1 MRRFLRLLRR
11 LLLGLGVLVLLALAA
26 VSGALWLTLP
36 PKDQKLSIPGLDAE
50 VDISF
55 DDDGI
60 PRIRAASHRDAATAL
75 GFAHARDRMF
85 QMELMRRSASG
96 RLSELVGAVALPIDR
111 EMRVLGLRRQAL
123 TDLNALPRDVRGLL
137 DAYASGVNAW
147 VAARGRLSAPEF
159 LVFGTPE
166 PWAPVDSLLW
176 AKTMGLWLSRNW
188 RVELARQAL
197 IGKLP
202 EQHILELW
210 PPVREAPRP
219 DAAAARPRAYAGAA
233 ALVDAVLPRFPDPF
247 TLPDTASNAWAVDGR
262 HTASGAPLLAG
273 DPHLGFGFPGIWYLA
288 RIETP
293 DGVLAG
299 ATAPGV
305 PAVVLGHNGHIAWT
319 FTNTGA
325 DVQDVF
331 VETPTADGRAYQTP
345 DGPKPFE
352 LIEERIGVRGAPDE
366 LLTVRVTRHGPVISD
381 LTNRAGPVL
390 AVAMGNLAPGD
401 TAATGLLALNR
412 ARDIDEAAIAAGQIT
427 APVQN
432 LLVAD
437 RTRIALFM
445 TGRIPVRREGDGSL
459 PVAGADGAHD
469 WSDLVGGDALPRIVD
484 PASGHLVNANE
495 RPAGADAE
503 PFLGRDWY
511 GDWRARRIRARLAAS
526 DRHTVESFAAI
537 QTDAV
542 SAFAEAVLPRLR
554 RVAPSSAAGRQAL
567 GLLGGWDATMAAER
581 PEPLIF
587 NAWMRRFHAG
597 VLAKAG
603 VPESAAT
610 SAWLDFIAFV
620 LSPAGA
626 HWCDG
631 DCAPMLATTLD
642 AAVADLAASHGTDP
656 GRWRWGDAHQAV
668 FAHPMLRLVPLLGSL
683 ATWRIP
689 APGDDSTV
697 NRGGFGRGGFDD
709 VHGPGYRGVY
719 DLADLDRSLFMVAP
733 GQSGNPLSRHA
744 GDLLRRWR
752 DGGGVT
758 LGARPGG
765 ISSRAILQ
773 P

>member
-1 MRRFLRLLRR
+1 MRRALRNIRR
-11 LLLGLGVLVLLALAA
+11 VLVGLGVLVLLALAA
-26 VSGALWLTLP
+26 VTGVLWLTLP
-36 PKDQKLSIPGLDAE
+36 PKDQKLSIPGLGAE
-50 VDISF
+50 VDVSF
-55 DDDGI
+55 DGDGI
-60 PRIRAASHRDAATAL
+60 PRIRAASARDAAAAL
-75 GFAHARDRMF
+75 GFVHARDRMF

-96 RLSELVGAVALPIDR
+96 RLSELAGAIALPIDR
-111 EMRVLGLRRQAL
+111 EMRVLGLRRQA
-123 TDLNALPRDVRGLL
+123 TKDLAALPPDVLGMLQ
-137 DAYASGVNAW
+137 AYASGVDAW
-147 VAARGRLSAPEF
+147 ITARGRLSAPEF
-159 LVFGTPE
+159 LIFGTPE
-166 PWAPVDSLLW
+166 PWSPVDSLLW
-176 AKTMGLWLSRNW
+176 AKTMGLWLSGNW

-202 EQHILELW
+202 RERILELW
-210 PPVREAPRP
+210 PPVGDVPRP
-219 DAAAARPRAYAGAA
+219 DASVARPSSYADAAAMLDA
-233 ALVDAVLPRFPDPF
+233 ALPSFPEPF
-247 TLPDTASNAWAVDGR
+247 TLPSTASNEWAVDGR
-262 HTASGAPLLAG
+262 HTASGVPLLAG
-273 DPHLGFGFPGIWYLA
+273 DPHLGFGFPGLWYLA

-331 VETPTADGRAYQTP
+331 VETPTEDGRAYQTP
-345 DGPKPFE
+345 DGPQPFE
-352 LIEERIGVRGAPDE
+352 LIEERIRVRGAPDE
-366 LLTVRVTRHGPVISD
+366 LLTVRVTRHGPVVSD
-381 LTNRAGPVL
+381 LANRNGPVL

-401 TAATGLLALNR
+401 TAAAGLMALNR

-445 TGRIPVRREGDGSL
+445 TGRTPVRREGDGAF

-469 WSDLVGGDALPRIVD
+469 WTGLVGGTALPRIVD
-484 PASGHLVNANE
+484 PAGGRLVNANE
-495 RPAGADAE
+495 RPAAADAA
-503 PFLGRDWY
+503 PFLGRDSF
-511 GDWRARRIRARLAAS
+511 GDWRARRIRARLGES
-526 DRHTVESFAAI
+526 DRHTVASFAAI

-542 SAFAEAVLPRLR
+542 SAFAQTILPRLR
-554 RVAPSSAAGRQAL
+554 GVTPSSAAARQVL
-567 GLLGGWDATMAAER
+567 TLLAGWDGTMATER

-610 SAWLDFIAFV
+610 AAWLDFIAFV
-620 LSPAGA
+620 LSPEGV

-631 DCAPMLATTLD
+631 DCAPMLASTLD
-642 AAVADLAASHGTDP
+642 ATVADLAATYGADP
-656 GRWRWGDAHQAV
+656 AGWQWGQAHQAT
-668 FAHPMLRLVPLLGSL
+668 FAHPLLRLLPLVNALT
-683 ATWRIP
+683 TWRIP

-697 NRGGFGRGGFDD
+697 DRGGFGRAGFDD

-719 DLADLDRSLFMVAP
+719 DLADLDRSLFIVAP

-744 GDLLRRWR
+744 GDLLQRWR
-752 DGGGVT
+752 DGQSVT
-758 LGARPGG
+758 LGAAPAEISARVTLRP
-765 ISSRAILQ
+765 
-773 P
+773 